1 MMCIFEIAL
10 FSNLRYLCIG
20 IYIVYIYPF
29 LDDYLGPFSQ
39 LALNEISNYLDM

>member
-20 IYIVYIYPF
+20 IYIYPF
-29 LDDYLGPFSQ
+29 LDNYLGPFSQ